1 MICSRSFLG
10 YRAEAMSNPSS
21 GRRWWC
27 ASVSWVQPTRARPAM
42 GECCSATPIRSRS
55 IDRAELVVSGKG
67 EEDNSS
73 SLRLMKRTRA
83 EGTPMRDIAFFLSL
97 VVVMVFSATT
107 AVPQSLSRPPIQGTL
122 STDTQ
127 SYDCPSPEKITC
139 LPTAKQ
145 VDGWT
150 HNGGSVKG
158 NSFASSDQCAN
169 IISLDGTSQRLV
181 CCYTKCG
188 IFTRDVGFKDCQKTS
203 LSHFECGVP
212 FKCPQPQ
219 VCCSGPLQDG
229 SCPSHECRVQQ
240 IDCNH

>member
-1 MICSRSFLG
+1 VRLSGKGNRSTP
-10 YRAEAMSNPSS
+10 YA
-21 GRRWWC
+21 RRYI
-27 ASVSWVQPTRARPAM
+27 TH
-42 GECCSATPIRSRS
+42 SAN
-55 IDRAELVVSGKG
+55 LVVGGKG
-67 EEDNSS
+67 EEDRASS
-73 SLRLMKRTRA
+73 RRLLAHRTQA
-83 EGTPMRDIAFFLSL
+83 GGIPMRSIAFFFSL
-97 VVVMVFSATT
+97 MVATAFSASTG
-107 AVPQSLSRPPIQGTL
+107 APQSLSNGTGQGTF
-122 STDTQ
+122 STGAE

-139 LPTAKQ
+139 VPTAKQ

-169 IISLDGTSQRLV
+169 VISLDGTSQRLV